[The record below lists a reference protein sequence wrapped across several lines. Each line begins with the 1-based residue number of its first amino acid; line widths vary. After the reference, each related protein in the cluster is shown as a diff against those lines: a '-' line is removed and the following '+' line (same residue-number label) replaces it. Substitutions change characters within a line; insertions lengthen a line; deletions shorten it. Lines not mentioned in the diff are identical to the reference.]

1 MINSIKNT
9 LDKITDVI
17 WINRRVIIMLLFSI
31 LFIGILDNVVDED
44 IYNFDVAG
52 YEFVTSN
59 MSDTMT
65 IFAKIVTRMASP
77 VILGLISFSLF
88 FAIKDK
94 KIRWSIV
101 INAITA
107 ALLNFVIKNIIQR
120 PRPIGHR
127 LIDEKGYSFPSGHS
141 MVSMAF
147 YGYLIYIINKNVEN
161 KVIRIVSTILLTAL
175 IILIGLSRI
184 YLGVHYPSDVCGGFC
199 VALSYL
205 MLYTGILKWMENK
218 K

>member
-1 MINSIKNT
+1 MIDGIKDII
-9 LDKITDVI
+9 DKLTDVI

-52 YEFVTSN
+52 YELVTSH
-59 MSDTMT
+59 MSDAMT
-65 IFAKIVTRMASP
+65 LFAKFITKMANP
-77 VILGLISFSLF
+77 VILVLISFSLF
-88 FAIKDK
+88 FAIKNK
-94 KIRWSIV
+94 RIRWSII
-101 INAITA
+101 INVVVA
-107 ALLNFVIKNIIQR
+107 ALLNFIIKNIIQR

-127 LIDEKGYSFPSGHS
+127 LINEKGYSFPSGHS

-147 YGYLIYIINKNVEN
+147 YGYLIYIINKNVDN
-161 KVIRIVSTILLTAL
+161 KAIRITATILLTAL
-175 IILIGLSRI
+175 IVLIGLSRI
-184 YLGVHYPSDVCGGFC
+184 YLGVHYTSDVCGGFC

-205 MLYTGILKWMENK
+205 MLYTGVLKWMENK

>member
-1 MINSIKNT
+1 MINNIKNT
-9 LDKITDVI
+9 LDKITDII
-17 WINRRVIIMLLFSI
+17 WVNRRVIVMLLFSI

-52 YEFVTSN
+52 YEMVTAN
-59 MSDTMT
+59 MSDTVT
-65 IFAKIVTRMASP
+65 WFAKIVTKMANP
-77 VILGLISFSLF
+77 VILGLIAISLF

-94 KIRWSIV
+94 KIRWSVI
-101 INAITA
+101 INAVIA
-107 ALLNFVIKNIIQR
+107 ALLNFIIKNIIQR

-127 LIDEKGYSFPSGHS
+127 LIDESGYSFPSGHS

-147 YGYLIYIINKNVEN
+147 YGYLIYIINKHVESRT
-161 KVIRIVSTILLTAL
+161 VRIISTILLAIL
-175 IILIGLSRI
+175 IVLIGLSRI
-184 YLGVHYPSDVCGGFC
+184 YLGVHYTSDVCGGFC

-205 MLYTGILKWMENK
+205 MLYTGVLKWMNEK